1 MEEDQPLEPS
11 LVVSQYEAHLHGSTS
26 NSKHGPSNQSP
37 PVHTSPTR
45 SSPVQKSPV
54 HNSPVHKSPIHSS
67 PVPESPIH
75 KSPVHKSPIHQ
86 TPVHTS
92 PVNNSPFIKNPFAQ
106 TIATPPSLRLPSVI
120 YDASA
125 HPNSPELHHILFD
138 GKKIFEPI
146 SPDPPALS
154 QPKYDSSAGQ
164 ASQRRVLALSPLRFT
179 PDTSP
184 NKSGDSLPGF
194 IAHSSAMNAF
204 SATATSNPIHVAN
217 TISSN
222 IQVTQPIRHCS
233 SFLVCFVNAVY
244 LLHVFFFTDTTNGS
258 Q

>member
-26 NSKHGPSNQSP
+26 NKKHGPSNQSP

-54 HNSPVHKSPIHSS
+54 HSSPVHKSPIHSS

-92 PVNNSPFIKNPFAQ
+92 PVNNSPFIKNPFAP
-106 TIATPPSLRLPSVI
+106 TLATPPSLRLPSVI

-222 IQVTQPIRHCS
+222 IQVT
-233 SFLVCFVNAVY
+233 
-244 LLHVFFFTDTTNGS
+244 
-258 Q
+258 